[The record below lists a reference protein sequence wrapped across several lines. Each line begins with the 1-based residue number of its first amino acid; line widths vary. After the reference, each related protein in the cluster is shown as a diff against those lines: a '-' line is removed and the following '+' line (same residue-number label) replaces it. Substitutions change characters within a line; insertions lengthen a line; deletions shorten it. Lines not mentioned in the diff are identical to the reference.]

1 MTAPLSLSQSQGR
14 TDVPLIEQ
22 TIGQFFAEMA
32 ARQGTREALVCR
44 HQQRRYSYLELHTE
58 VRRLASALLSLGLQP
73 GDRVGIWSHN
83 NAEWVLMQL
92 DTAKQNAK
100 QYREEEAGLLTRLA
114 AYLERRLT

>member
-58 VRRLASALLSLGLQP
+58 VRRLASALLGLGLRP
-73 GDRVGIWSHN
+73 GDRVGICTTTPS
-83 NAEWVLMQL
+83 
-92 DTAKQNAK
+92 
-100 QYREEEAGLLTRLA
+100 GC
-114 AYLERRLT
+114 